1 MNNSQNKTM
10 DEIIAELQENIMDAA
25 KGSCRLKIQYEK
37 EFAQDGGEDVSDKLP
52 SLTEALKLREEN
64 EKLKK
69 DLDTNIEVRCNL
81 ETDVLKLASQIKKL
95 KEENEEWRKVCED
108 FDTPG
113 EVSVMIDDMK
123 DYIKELQDADAMWRS
138 MAKQQFGGDDGVWCA
153 TTVEVKID
161 NLKNQIPAKKGKK
174 LSKEDKELLEVILLN
189 VEKCWG
195 PPEDEDEMTA
205 AEYDEY
211 INKKKLINRLL
222 K

>member
-1 MNNSQNKTM
+1 
-10 DEIIAELQENIMDAA
+10 
-25 KGSCRLKIQYEK
+25 
-37 EFAQDGGEDVSDKLP
+37 
-52 SLTEALKLREEN
+52 
-64 EKLKK
+64 
-69 DLDTNIEVRCNL
+69 
-81 ETDVLKLASQIKKL
+81 
-95 KEENEEWRKVCED
+95 
-108 FDTPG
+108 
-113 EVSVMIDDMK
+113 MIDDMK